1 MNQYTL
7 IGGIVVIG
15 AVYYIYSTKEQNKK
29 QKRMNPKH
37 DVPMPRHKLG
47 HGLND
52 EFSRSWI
59 KVHHQ
64 YDPRK
69 YNKKHI

>member
-1 MNQYTL
+1 MNQYTV

-15 AVYYIYSTKEQNKK
+15 AVYYIYTTREQNKR
-29 QKRMNPKH
+29 QRRMNPKH
-37 DVPMPRHKLG
+37 DEPIPRHNAG
-47 HGLND
+47 DGLNS

-64 YDPRK
+64 FHPRK
-69 YNKKHI
+69 LGKKHI